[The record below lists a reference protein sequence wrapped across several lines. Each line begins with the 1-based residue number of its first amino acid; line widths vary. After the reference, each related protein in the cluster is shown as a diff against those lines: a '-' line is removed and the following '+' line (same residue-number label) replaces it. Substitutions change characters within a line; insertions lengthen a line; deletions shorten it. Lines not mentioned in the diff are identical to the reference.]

1 MTTKFITIFILTF
14 LAACQSS
21 DAELRKTN
29 KARASSERINSS
41 ESNSKDVFKEL
52 DQ

>member
-1 MTTKFITIFILTF
+1 MTKKLITIFILTF
-14 LAACQSS
+14 LVACQSAN
-21 DAELRKTN
+21 DELTKTA

-41 ESNSKDVFKEL
+41 EGNSKDAFKEL